1 MISLIMRKHISG
13 KEILLAVCDKELLGK
28 TLKSDDVEI
37 KIGDF
42 YKGEEVTEEDLLSN
56 VEKAKTINAIGE
68 KTISFLIKNNIISR
82 ENLIYI
88 SGIPHA
94 QIYKMV

>member
-1 MISLIMRKHISG
+1 MRKHISD
-13 KEILLAVCDKELLGK
+13 KEILIAVCDKEILGK
-28 TLKSDDVEI
+28 TLKDNDVEI

-56 VEKAKTINAIGE
+56 VKKATIVNAIGE
-68 KTISFLIKNNIISR
+68 RTISLFLKNNIINR